1 MKGFILT
8 HNNHQISGG
17 IEKGTTGVTI
27 SLKNQI
33 CEVSFNSLDSD
44 GMQAYVWHS
53 SEVAPGDE
61 LSVQFVEMTDV
72 PVPPEKID
80 YSDTVMLAKLE
91 LETYHR
97 LKAELNSEGLL

>member
-33 CEVSFNSLDSD
+33 CEVSFNSLEND

-61 LSVQFVEMTDV
+61 VSVQFAEITDV
-72 PVPPEKID
+72 PVPLEKVD
-80 YSDTVMLAKLE
+80 YNDTDMLVKLE
-91 LETYHR
+91 LETYYR
-97 LKAELNSEGLL
+97 LKAELDSEGLL